1 MEVCVAIYVAKNVE
15 ACMEERAEVS
25 AEDFAGDYVEDC
37 VKASVALFEK
47 RSFWGTCSQDCAEPS
62 AIKLRGGSCGV
73 RMVVS
78 TEHRK
83 IRHKSLRGHWRQGL
97 SGSLRACVCG
107 SSGEQ
112 LPTEIPVKISIEA
125 GVNFSLGVA
134 QRFAKSC
141 AQMLRAK

>member
-1 MEVCVAIYVAKNVE
+1 MEVCVAIYVAKSVE

-37 VKASVALFEK
+37 VKARVAVCEK
-47 RSFWGTCSQDCAEPS
+47 RSFWGTCFQVCAEPS
-62 AIKLRGGSCGV
+62 AIKLRAGSFGM
-73 RMVVS
+73 RMEVS
-78 TEHRK
+78 AKHRI
-83 IRHKSLRGHWRQGL
+83 IRRKSFRGHWRQGL

-112 LPTEIPVKISIEA
+112 LPTEIPVEISIEA